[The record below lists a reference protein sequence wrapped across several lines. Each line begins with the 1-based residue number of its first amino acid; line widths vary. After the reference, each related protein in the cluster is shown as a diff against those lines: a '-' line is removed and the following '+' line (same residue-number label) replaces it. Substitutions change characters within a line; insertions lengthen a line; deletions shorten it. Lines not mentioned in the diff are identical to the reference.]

1 MNRRDFIRHSAGS
14 LTTATLVGGL
24 GQLAAATA
32 SAQSDDYK
40 ALVCILLAGGADSFN
55 MLAPYG
61 NSEYNEYKTIRS
73 DLALRQNTLLPLN
86 GNAPGGKK
94 LAHHAAMPELQAL
107 YNAGELAWVTN
118 VGPLVEPTSTD
129 ALASGAA
136 KLPLGLYSHSDQ
148 IAHWQTAT
156 PDARSA
162 TGWGGRMADLLDA
175 NNNNPNISMSISLS
189 GTNLYQSGV
198 SSQQYSVTPTGNG
211 TSLVYGLSGEDISED
226 RAAAMQTIFNQPY
239 RNILRQTYRNVF
251 NRALAANQQFGD
263 AIDAVPEFSVAFGS
277 DEFSASMAMIA
288 KTIAARQTLG
298 MQRQS
303 FIVVYGGWDHHDE
316 LINTQ
321 AAMLAP
327 LSQGL
332 ASFHSAINEL
342 GIGNQ
347 VTTFTTSDFAR
358 TLSSNGRGSDHGWG
372 GNAMVIGGAVKG
384 GEIYGDYPSLAL
396 GNPLDTGRG
405 VLMPTLSTDVY
416 FAELARWFGIR
427 DSELPL
433 ILPNLN
439 RFYSPS
445 SGTQPIGFM
454 T

>member
-1 MNRRDFIRHSAGS
+1 M
-14 LTTATLVGGL
+14 GGL

-73 DLALRQNTLLPLN
+73 DLALQQNTLLPLN

-263 AIDAVPEFSVAFGS
+263 AIDAVPGFSVAFGS

-433 ILPNLN
+433 ILPNLD

-454 T
+454 S